1 MGYYSLFTKKQIN
14 DFSKCTYK
22 PVGRCIYCGS
32 EKNLEKEHIIPYAL
46 GSDVILPKS
55 TCRKCAKITG
65 SFEQIVLRGPMWG
78 VRKIL
83 KLKSRSKHIYAPKT
97 ERLTILKDGVKREIK
112 IPLEEYPFIL
122 YFPIFT
128 KPGYA
133 MKNYSRGIDVIGV
146 DHINFG
152 QDPKIIAKKYNADK
166 LIYDRDIY
174 CYTEFAQT
182 IAKIGYSYAVAEG
195 HIKKVKSQPLLL
207 SSLLGKSNDIGRYVG
222 TSHKHELYQGL
233 RHRLAVYEDKK
244 KGLLIA
250 EVQLFADSQTPIY
263 EVIIGHLD

>member
-1 MGYYSLFTKKQIN
+1 LGYYSLFTKIQIN
-14 DFSKCTYK
+14 DFSKCTYN
-22 PVGRCIYCGS
+22 PVGQCIYCGS

-122 YFPIFT
+122 HFPIFT
-128 KPGYA
+128 KPGYV
-133 MKNYSRGIDVIGV
+133 MKNYNKGITLIGV
-146 DHINFG
+146 DHISFG

-166 LIYDRDIY
+166 LIYNRDIY

-182 IAKIGYSYAVAEG
+182 IAKIGYAYAVAEG
-195 HIKKVKSQPLLL
+195 YIKKVKGKSLLF
-207 SSLLGKSNDIGRYVG
+207 SSLLGKSNDIGKWVG
-222 TSHKHELYQGL
+222 TSQKHEVYQNL
-233 RHRLAVYEDKK
+233 LHRLKPIEDKER
-244 KGLLIA
+244 GLLIM
-250 EVQLFADSQTPIY
+250 EVQLFAHSHTPIY
-263 EVIIGHLD
+263 EVIIGHLN